1 MPKPPKSCE
10 QTLKKL
16 SLKALRLMSG
26 RFCMGERCV
35 CMKIIKE
42 GKKPNMT
49 KRFECKGCCCIFEAD
64 EGEWFNT
71 DKDYNDPRPSAN
83 CPFCGDDK
91 RVFEQVM
98 RR

>member
-1 MPKPPKSCE
+1 MPKPPKSSQVGIE
-10 QTLKKL
+10 KTLL
-16 SLKALRLMSG
+16 ESALHLRG
-26 RFCMGERCV
+26 AFAWAERCV

-42 GKKPNMT
+42 GRKPDMT
-49 KRFECKGCCCIFEAD
+49 KRFECKRCGCIFEAD

-71 DKDYNDPRPSAN
+71 NKDYNDPRPSAN

-98 RR
+98 R

>member
-1 MPKPPKSCE
+1 
-10 QTLKKL
+10 
-16 SLKALRLMSG
+16 
-26 RFCMGERCV
+26 
-35 CMKIIKE
+35 MKIIKE
-42 GKKPNMT
+42 GRKPDMT
-49 KRFECKGCCCIFEAD
+49 KRFECKRCGCIFEAD

-98 RR
+98 R